1 MNEKI
6 LIVDDEPDTL
16 KFLEFVL
23 SDEGF
28 RITSA
33 SDGKKAIDVFRSEPF
48 DLVITDLKMPEMEGT
63 ELIKQL
69 KKTDEDVEIIVLT
82 AFATVDNAIETLK
95 DNRAFNFLKKPL
107 EDIEVLFNVIRQA
120 LEKRRLRMENK
131 VILTELRKHHDHLEE
146 LVAQRTS
153 ELLKTNKQ
161 LQLENK
167 KRQQAEKAL
176 LREADVNA
184 ALTELAKTV
193 ISSESIAEI
202 SYLVLEKAKHFTTSV
217 TGFAGY
223 IEPETACLITP
234 TLTRETWKS
243 CRIPDKNFIFK
254 KFTGLWGWVLKNKKP
269 LLTNAPADDPSYC
282 GTPEDHLP
290 IRNFLSVPA
299 MLGEKLVGQISVANS
314 DQNYTRR
321 DIELLEK
328 LADLYSLAIRRKQSE
343 DERDKLQAQV
353 RHSQKMESLG
363 TLAGGI
369 AHDFNNILYGILGYA
384 DLAMDNIPKDSVAYN
399 DISQILIAAK
409 RASDLISQIL
419 TFSRQT
425 ETDRIPVLIHPIIN
439 ESLKLLKK
447 TMLTN
452 IDIRHTIDKDC
463 GPVLA
468 DVTQIHQV
476 IINLCTNAYYS
487 MRNQGGI
494 LEVCLKE
501 VAVSPEFAAEHPDL
515 REGRYARLTVKDTG
529 HGIDKV
535 TADRIF
541 DPFFTTKPVG
551 EGTGMGLSTVHGIVK
566 DHNGV
571 IIVESKPGKGTRFDV
586 FLPVTDQKV
595 SISRSKND
603 PSSFPNTGGN
613 ILFVDDEVML
623 GDTVRR
629 NLARFGFNVTTFSDS
644 IEALKRFRTNPDKFD
659 LVIADMKMP
668 GMTGVE
674 LAKKLL
680 DIRPGIPIILSSGA
694 GEIIRE
700 EKIRAMGIREYV
712 RKPVEPRDLAKI
724 ILRTLK
730 QENTEENIPR
740 G

>member
-1 MNEKI
+1 
-6 LIVDDEPDTL
+6 
-16 KFLEFVL
+16 
-23 SDEGF
+23 
-28 RITSA
+28 
-33 SDGKKAIDVFRSEPF
+33 
-48 DLVITDLKMPEMEGT
+48 
-63 ELIKQL
+63 
-69 KKTDEDVEIIVLT
+69 
-82 AFATVDNAIETLK
+82 
-95 DNRAFNFLKKPL
+95 
-107 EDIEVLFNVIRQA
+107 
-120 LEKRRLRMENK
+120 
-131 VILTELRKHHDHLEE
+131 
-146 LVAQRTS
+146 
-153 ELLKTNKQ
+153 
-161 LQLENK
+161 
-167 KRQQAEKAL
+167 
-176 LREADVNA
+176 
-184 ALTELAKTV
+184 
-193 ISSESIAEI
+193 
-202 SYLVLEKAKHFTTSV
+202 
-217 TGFAGY
+217 
-223 IEPETACLITP
+223 
-234 TLTRETWKS
+234 
-243 CRIPDKNFIFK
+243 
-254 KFTGLWGWVLKNKKP
+254 
-269 LLTNAPADDPSYC
+269 
-282 GTPEDHLP
+282 
-290 IRNFLSVPA
+290 
-299 MLGEKLVGQISVANS
+299 
-314 DQNYTRR
+314 
-321 DIELLEK
+321 
-328 LADLYSLAIRRKQSE
+328 
-343 DERDKLQAQV
+343 
-353 RHSQKMESLG
+353 
-363 TLAGGI
+363 
-369 AHDFNNILYGILGYA
+369 
-384 DLAMDNIPKDSVAYN
+384 
-399 DISQILIAAK
+399 
-409 RASDLISQIL
+409 
-419 TFSRQT
+419 
-425 ETDRIPVLIHPIIN
+425 
-439 ESLKLLKK
+439 
-447 TMLTN
+447 MLTN